1 MNNDNTD
8 YVSNES
14 GTLSRLFK
22 LPQHGTTV
30 RTELIAGMTTFLT
43 MVYIVFVNPQ
53 ILGAAQMDPK
63 VVFVTTCLI
72 AGIGSI
78 AMGIFANL
86 PVALA
91 PAMGLNAFFAFVVV
105 GAMGISW
112 QTGMGAIFWGAVGLF
127 LLTLFRIRYWMISNI
142 PLSLRIGITS
152 GIGLFIAL
160 MGLKNTGVIVANK
173 DTLVMIG
180 DLSSHGVLLGIL
192 GFFII
197 TVLSSRHF
205 HAAVLVSIVVTSCCG
220 LFFGDVHFSG
230 VYSIPPDIS
239 GVIGEV
245 DLSGA
250 LTLELAG
257 IIFSFMLIN
266 LFDSS
271 GTLIGV
277 TDKAGLI
284 DGNGKFPNM
293 NKALYVD
300 SVSSVAGAFIGTS
313 SVTAYIE
320 STSGVA
326 VGGRTGLTAVVVG
339 VMFLL
344 VMFFSPLV
352 AMVPPYATAGALIFV
367 GVLMTS
373 SLARVNWDDFTE
385 SVPAFITT
393 VMMPFTFSIT
403 EGIALGFMSY
413 CIMKVCTGRWRD
425 LNLCVVVVAALFA
438 LKIILVVSNWRGFP
452 DIMSSDYA
460 GELMIWIMLATLAV
474 VFVVGFRVLTSGA
487 RKAIRRLS
495 DRLNIDVI
503 PVESMVDQMGKS
515 AGDEFLRYLHRPDES
530 HLQNAAQVLLIWQIV
545 IVDGSEQNLL
555 QWHRILQK
563 ARLAAPITDA
573 QVRLALGFL
582 RETEPEM
589 QDINAFQMRYN
600 AFFQPAEGVHWLH

>member
-1 MNNDNTD
+1 MIIITEPLLSFVLQKQGIKSPPMDKKMNNDNTD

-284 DGNGKFPNM
+284 DSNGKFPNM

-413 CIMKVCTGRWRD
+413 CIMKVCPGRWRD

-438 LKIILVVSNWRGFP
+438 LKIILV
-452 DIMSSDYA
+452 D
-460 GELMIWIMLATLAV
+460 
-474 VFVVGFRVLTSGA
+474 
-487 RKAIRRLS
+487 
-495 DRLNIDVI
+495 
-503 PVESMVDQMGKS
+503 
-515 AGDEFLRYLHRPDES
+515 
-530 HLQNAAQVLLIWQIV
+530 
-545 IVDGSEQNLL
+545 
-555 QWHRILQK
+555 
-563 ARLAAPITDA
+563 
-573 QVRLALGFL
+573 
-582 RETEPEM
+582 
-589 QDINAFQMRYN
+589 
-600 AFFQPAEGVHWLH
+600 

>member
-112 QTGMGAIFWGAVGLF
+112 QTGMGAIFWGAIGLF

-284 DGNGKFPNM
+284 DSNGKFPNM

-352 AMVPPYATAGALIFV
+352 AM
-367 GVLMTS
+367 
-373 SLARVNWDDFTE
+373 
-385 SVPAFITT
+385 
-393 VMMPFTFSIT
+393 
-403 EGIALGFMSY
+403 
-413 CIMKVCTGRWRD
+413 
-425 LNLCVVVVAALFA
+425 
-438 LKIILVVSNWRGFP
+438 
-452 DIMSSDYA
+452 
-460 GELMIWIMLATLAV
+460 
-474 VFVVGFRVLTSGA
+474 
-487 RKAIRRLS
+487 IRRLS
-495 DRLNIDVI
+495 DRLNIDVV

>member
-1 MNNDNTD
+1 VIIITEPLLSFVLQKQGIKSPPMDKKMNNDNTD

-284 DGNGKFPNM
+284 DSNGKFPNM

-438 LKIILVVSNWRGFP
+438 LKIILV
-452 DIMSSDYA
+452 D
-460 GELMIWIMLATLAV
+460 
-474 VFVVGFRVLTSGA
+474 
-487 RKAIRRLS
+487 
-495 DRLNIDVI
+495 
-503 PVESMVDQMGKS
+503 
-515 AGDEFLRYLHRPDES
+515 
-530 HLQNAAQVLLIWQIV
+530 
-545 IVDGSEQNLL
+545 
-555 QWHRILQK
+555 
-563 ARLAAPITDA
+563 
-573 QVRLALGFL
+573 
-582 RETEPEM
+582 
-589 QDINAFQMRYN
+589 
-600 AFFQPAEGVHWLH
+600 